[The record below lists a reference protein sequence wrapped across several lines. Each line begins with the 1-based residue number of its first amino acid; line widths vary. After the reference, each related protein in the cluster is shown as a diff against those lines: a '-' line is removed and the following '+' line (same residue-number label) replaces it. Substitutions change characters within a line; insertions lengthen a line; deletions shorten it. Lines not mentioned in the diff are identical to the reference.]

1 MESSNSEARSP
12 VKALR
17 RSPRSKYSVYSGSVT
32 CSQLSVSSSFSHLT
46 TNTLAPP
53 RTHSPCHTLSPPQTH
68 SPHPKHTRLTPN
80 THAPP
85 QTHLPHHKH
94 LLHTHLPHTHT
105 LNHMYTHIHTPHRVL
120 SYDPRL
126 ECQPEGHVLEQC
138 HSLISGNLEL
148 QGLKPL
154 G

>member
-17 RSPRSKYSVYSGSVT
+17 SPRSKYSLYSGSVT
-32 CSQLSVSSSFSHLT
+32 CSQLSVSSSFSYLT

-68 SPHPKHTRLTPN
+68 SPHPKHTYPTRSTFFTP
-80 THAPP
+80 TFP
-85 QTHLPHHKH
+85 
-94 LLHTHLPHTHT
+94 PHTHT
-105 LNHMYTHIHTPHRVL
+105 QPRIHTPHRVL

-126 ECQPEGHVLEQC
+126 ECQPQGHVLEQC